1 MGSRLQIAD
10 MQNAGRRV
18 LRGRESRVGSFEE
31 EGPWSRGGCFVLLLY
46 IVGIDNNAVI
56 DIAFETGG
64 ERGVGK
70 RGID

>member
-1 MGSRLQIAD
+1 M
-10 MQNAGRRV
+10 
-18 LRGRESRVGSFEE
+18 GSFEE
-31 EGPWSRGGCFVLLLY
+31 EGPWSRGGCSVLLLY